1 VYVQVFIIMHRVKT
15 CRATRLRQKNFRRR
29 ADRRQQSSRA
39 ARSSQTAVPSSGRAG
54 DPNRSSAGASPARL
68 RPRSGHSPPAPR
80 PRAPPRADP
89 GSSRPGSSPRR
100 RPARLPR
107 TAAGSFARRAR
118 PSPRRVSLSVGA
130 RAARDH
136 VLRDL
141 GGDPHGPGHLRAH
154 RARLR
159 ALAHHQGDPGAPPAR
174 VRRSPP
180 PRRARAPRAPAR
192 GFRSFS
198 RLPRSPFP
206 AIAPRSPPRPLS
218 DRPSTPHHPLNPSRA
233 SSIVVLRRARNERTG
248 DGRVPRDEAAPGA
261 G

>member
-1 VYVQVFIIMHRVKT
+1 MPRD
-15 CRATRLRQKNFRRR
+15 AT
-29 ADRRQQSSRA
+29 SSEKFPPAGRPTA
-39 ARSSQTAVPSSGRAG
+39 AVLAGGSLISDCCAFQRERAG
-54 DPNRSSAGASPARL
+54 DPNRSSAGPSPARL
-68 RPRSGHSPPAPR
+68 RPRSAHSPPAPR
-80 PRAPPRADP
+80 PRAPRADP

-118 PSPRRVSLSVGA
+118 PSPRRVSPSVGA
-130 RAARDH
+130 
-136 VLRDL
+136 
-141 GGDPHGPGHLRAH
+141 
-154 RARLR
+154 
-159 ALAHHQGDPGAPPAR
+159 APPATMFCAISGVTPTDPVISAR
-174 VRRSPP
+174 TGHVFERSLITKAIQVRPP
-180 PRRARAPRAPAR
+180 PASDARRPRGARARARAPAR
-192 GFRSFS
+192 EGFRSFS

>member
-1 VYVQVFIIMHRVKT
+1 MYFQVFLECTHHHKNLPRDATSSESAGGPTDGSVLSLIRLLCFWAGGGSQSLVGRGL
-15 CRATRLRQKNFRRR
+15 CRAPPSALG
-29 ADRRQQSSRA
+29 SLA
-39 ARSSQTAVPSSGRAG
+39 ARATASRPPPRGSRLFSPRLVP
-54 DPNRSSAGASPARL
+54 
-68 RPRSGHSPPAPR
+68 PPS
-80 PRAPPRADP
+80 PRAPPPD
-89 GSSRPGSSPRR
+89 RR
-100 RPARLPR
+100 R
-107 TAAGSFARRAR
+107 FVRATR
-118 PSPRRVSLSVGA
+118 ASVSPEGVPSVGA